1 MLLPDVFK
9 EGMKELMFAFNM
21 DLKPEQIKVWY
32 KYCKEFTDN
41 EFEKKIINCIKFCR
55 HKPYIADLL
64 DIKEK
69 DEFRPA
75 NAGAY
80 EYV

>member
-1 MLLPDVFK
+1 MLNQDVFK
-9 EGMKELMFAFNM
+9 DGMKELMLAFNM
-21 DLKPEQIKVWY
+21 DLQAEQIKIWY
-32 KYCKEFTDN
+32 KYCKKYSDKDF
-41 EFEKKIINCIKFCR
+41 KKKVTNCIKFCR

-69 DEFRPA
+69 DEFSPA

-80 EYV
+80 KLM

>member
-1 MLLPDVFK
+1 MLSQDVFK
-9 EGMKELMFAFNM
+9 EGLEELILAFNM

-32 KYCKEFTDN
+32 KYCK
-41 EFEKKIINCIKFCR
+41 KISDKDFQNKISNCIKFCR

-64 DIKEK
+64 DIKER
-69 DEFRPA
+69 DTFEPA